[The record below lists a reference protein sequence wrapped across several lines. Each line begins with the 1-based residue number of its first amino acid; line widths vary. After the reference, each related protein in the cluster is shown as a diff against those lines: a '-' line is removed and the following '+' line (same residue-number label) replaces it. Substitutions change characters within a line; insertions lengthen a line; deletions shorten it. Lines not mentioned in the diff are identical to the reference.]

1 MIKKLFYAGQR
12 RIILESVSLKNYT
25 VVLFCFTLHYS
36 FCLHPILSDVRNLRN
51 SIKAANES

>member
-12 RIILESVSLKNYT
+12 RIILESVSLT
-25 VVLFCFTLHYS
+25 VVLFCLHYS
-36 FCLHPILSDVRNLRN
+36 LHPILSDVRNLRN